1 MTEIYDHQL
10 QAVPI
15 NTFQEIETPNVP
27 KAAPFPKDVDT
38 LSNEGTDAASDEGDD
53 KSDEGSDMDGSNE
66 GSARASDEESD
77 NEDIDDFHRGYQ
89 EGLLAGIK
97 QKALTARS

>member
-15 NTFQEIETPNVP
+15 NTFQEIESPNVP